1 MKDTI
6 RRRNLFVGATAAM
19 LFAVVACGGN
29 GPTAPS
35 AGGGSTIATLT
46 SVTVTGASSVTLGQ
60 TEQLKAMANKSDGT
74 QQDVTSQATW
84 QSSDT
89 SIASVSSTG
98 VLSTIKT
105 GNVTVTASYSGKS
118 GSTPVSVEAKQFSLQ
133 VTLDSF
139 VIVSTCDDFT
149 QGLTEGEYAVKFTA
163 TDPGGNVTTLYATT
177 GYPGNPSKLYVLPKK
192 AAGAVNTI
200 NTSKSYSLPGQSG
213 QYVKVQF
220 RATEWDSQIVLI
232 PPSTRWVRDGKM
244 NDRSTT
250 RTHSYSGG
258 TFGNLGS
265 NTLTLG
271 SGNCRIQ
278 ANYHI
283 SAQ

>member
-1 MKDTI
+1 MQNTI
-6 RRRNLFVGATAAM
+6 RRRSLFVGATAAM
-19 LFAVVACGGN
+19 LFAVVACGN
-29 GPTAPS
+29 NPTGPS

-60 TEQLKAMANKSDGT
+60 TEQLKAVANKSDGT

-105 GNVTVTASYSGKS
+105 GSVTVTASYSGKS
-118 GSTPVSVEAKQFSLQ
+118 GSTPVSVKAKQFSLR

-149 QGLTEGEYAVKFTA
+149 QGLTEGEYTVKFTT

-220 RATEWDSQIVLI
+220 RATEWDTQIVLI
-232 PPSTRWVRDGKM
+232 PPSTRWVRDGSM

-250 RTHSYSGG
+250 RTHSYASG
-258 TFGNLGS
+258 TFGSLGA

-278 ANYHI
+278 AKYQI